1 MSLGATF
8 DPAVDLVQP
17 MPDVFSDPQYADTLE
32 QIAPTITAKIS
43 EQQQPGESWADSL
56 ARLLPI
62 LAATEQQRELLN
74 VQVERAR
81 QGLPPLNMSQYA
93 AGVNVGISPDVKNLL
108 IVGGIGLLAV
118 MAFGAHRIGR

>member
-1 MSLGATF
+1 MSGATF
-8 DPAVDLVQP
+8 DPATDLDRPEDTVYG
-17 MPDVFSDPQYADTLE
+17 DPAYADTLE

-43 EQQQPGESWADSL
+43 EQQQPGESWVDSL

-62 LAATEQQRELLN
+62 LAATDQQRSLLN

-93 AGVNVGISPDVKNLL
+93 AGVNVGVSPDVKNLL
-108 IVGGIGLLAV
+108 IVGGLGMLAV
-118 MAFGAHRIGR
+118 LAFGAHRIGR